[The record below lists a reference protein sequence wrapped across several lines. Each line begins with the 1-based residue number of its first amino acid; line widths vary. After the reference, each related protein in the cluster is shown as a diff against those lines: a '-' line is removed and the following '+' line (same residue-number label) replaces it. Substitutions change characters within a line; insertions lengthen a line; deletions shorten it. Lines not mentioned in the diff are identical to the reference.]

1 MRLRSLCASSGTHCL
16 AQSLKTCYNLSA
28 VKLQLR
34 STTDVFFT
42 VQMCEMHV
50 EWWYDGC
57 GFDLGSLQSARQT
70 PITPCTAYVFN
81 QFLSYDICIYLYP
94 SIIFPIPQACIPFL
108 HYPAPHFVCRAHLI
122 LCAVR
127 LLFLC
132 IHMLFWHVL
141 TSTRRTSWKIFSDCS
156 RRMWTMIFSMCAL
169 QNGPRPSPWLAWD
182 WPVT

>member
-1 MRLRSLCASSGTHCL
+1 M
-16 AQSLKTCYNLSA
+16 
-28 VKLQLR
+28 KLQLR

-57 GFDLGSLQSARQT
+57 GSDLVGSHRQSPDCKANAHHPLHSLRFQ
-70 PITPCTAYVFN
+70 PVFK
-81 QFLSYDICIYLYP
+81 LWYLYLLVSKYYISYP
-94 SIIFPIPQACIPFL
+94 SSL
-108 HYPAPHFVCRAHLI
+108 HSLPALSRTSFCVPCAPHFVC
-122 LCAVR
+122 CASAISMRSHV
-127 LLFLC
+127 
-132 IHMLFWHVL
+132 VL

-182 WPVT
+182 WPFT